1 MAGSG
6 TSGSP
11 SPTRGDDERILDEF
25 RIEED
30 RPSAKTVVLAVH
42 GDADI
47 RAASELKNRLGEVI
61 EDSPRAVVLDLTD
74 ATFLDSMTLG
84 VFLTAMKRLRARG
97 GRFRVVAPR
106 AEIRRIF
113 EMTLLDRVFDLDVT
127 RQEALTAAG
136 DGRTTARLS

>member
-6 TSGSP
+6 ASGSP
-11 SPTRGDDERILDEF
+11 TKGDGERTLDEF
-25 RIEED
+25 RIDED
-30 RPSAKTVVLAVH
+30 RPSAKTVVLTIH
-42 GDADI
+42 GDADM
-47 RAASELKNRLGEVI
+47 RAASELKDRLGEVI
-61 EDSPRAVVLDLTD
+61 DDSPRAVVLDLTG

-84 VFLTAMKRLRARG
+84 VFVTAMKRLRARG

-127 RQEALTAAG
+127 RQEALIAAG
-136 DGRTTARLS
+136 DGRTTAAA